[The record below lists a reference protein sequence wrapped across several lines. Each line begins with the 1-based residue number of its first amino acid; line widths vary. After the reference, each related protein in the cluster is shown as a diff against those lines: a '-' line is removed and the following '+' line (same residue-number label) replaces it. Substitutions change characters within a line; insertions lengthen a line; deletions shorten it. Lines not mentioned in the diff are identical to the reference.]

1 MRSIHS
7 DTNPLHQ
14 RTRTRPVYDIP
25 TGCVCFDGRNSG
37 PESCCTLRKMFAWWV
52 SNTDFIYI
60 SRDRSNTQHAA
71 RSTCTHTHRHLLIQ
85 SLLRKHTGEQLPSLP
100 LGSTHDSW
108 EVLVPSV
115 NPTVPWAVVRR
126 GNITVI
132 VQVEGRC
139 RSVEAGR

>member
-71 RSTCTHTHRHLLIQ
+71 RSTCTHTHRQTLTDSIT
-85 SLLRKHTGEQLPSLP
+85 HTQTHRRATPITPPRFHSRLVGGFGPICEPHGP
-100 LGSTHDSW
+100 LGGGSTRQHHCDS
-108 EVLVPSV
+108 
-115 NPTVPWAVVRR
+115 
-126 GNITVI
+126 
-132 VQVEGRC
+132 
-139 RSVEAGR
+139 AGRG